1 MGNGVE
7 GEVMVDEL
15 PEIGVGRRYSLV
27 LFGVIYALWFGL
39 FRRRDHGTGQ
49 RLEILVVELCRR

>member
-1 MGNGVE
+1 
-7 GEVMVDEL
+7 MVDEL